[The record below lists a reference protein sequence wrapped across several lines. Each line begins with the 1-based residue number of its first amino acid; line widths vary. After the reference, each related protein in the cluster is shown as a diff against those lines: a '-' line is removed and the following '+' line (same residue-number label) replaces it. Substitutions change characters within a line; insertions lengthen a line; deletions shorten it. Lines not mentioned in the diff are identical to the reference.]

1 MGMSEMGLCITNA
14 RLDGEPVALRA
25 VDGIITA
32 LGGGVVPGD
41 DDEVVDARGGAL
53 LPGLVNGHTHAAMTL
68 FRSFGDDL
76 PLMTWLETRIWP
88 AEGRLEADDVYWG
101 TRLACLEMIRS
112 GTTKLVDMYWHAPD
126 AARAIEDSG
135 LRGVVCSPLI
145 DQGDAANLGALQADA
160 LASLDGVEAFGDR
173 ITPFLG
179 PHAVYTV
186 SPASLEW
193 IGETIAERGVGVHI
207 HLAETRREVED
218 CVNAH
223 GLRPTELLD
232 RCGLLGPDSVLAHGC
247 WLEPDELA
255 LIAARG
261 ATVVTNPVSNMK
273 LAVGR
278 QFPYLEAVQEGV
290 AIGLGTDGAA
300 SNNSL
305 DLFQDMKVLA
315 LAQKFASDDPS
326 TLPAAEVLA
335 IATGQRSALLGGR
348 PVEVGAPADVLVV
361 STDRPEVAPGDLAA
375 NLVYAATGAV
385 VDTTVVAGQVLMRD
399 RQIDDAD
406 EIVEQVRARVP
417 RLTDA

>member
-1 MGMSEMGLCITNA
+1 MGMSAMGLCITDA
-14 RLDGEPVALRA
+14 RLNGDPVGLRA
-25 VDGIITA
+25 VDGVITA
-32 LGGGVVPGD
+32 LGADVVPEDG
-41 DDEVVDARGGAL
+41 DEVVDAHGGAL
-53 LPGLVNGHTHAAMTL
+53 VPGLVNGHTHAAMTL

-126 AARAIEDSG
+126 AARAVEDSG
-135 LRGVVCSPLI
+135 LRGVICAPLI

-160 LASLDGVEAFGDR
+160 LASLDAVEAVGGR

-186 SPASLEW
+186 SPTSLEW
-193 IGETIAERGVGVHI
+193 IGRTVADRGVGVHI

-223 GLRPTELLD
+223 GLRPTDLLD
-232 RCGLLGPDSVLAHGC
+232 RCGLLGPTSVLAHGC

-255 LIAARG
+255 LIAERG

-278 QFPYLEAVQEGV
+278 QFPYLEAVQQGV

-335 IATGQRSALLGGR
+335 IAAGQRSPLLGGR
-348 PVEVGAPADVLVV
+348 PVEIGAPADVLVV

-385 VDTTVVAGQVLMRD
+385 VDTTVVAGRVLMRD
-399 RQIDDAD
+399 RHIDGTD
-406 EIVEQVRARVP
+406 EIVAEVRARVP

>member
-25 VDGIITA
+25 VDGIITSI
-32 LGGGVVPGD
+32 GPDVVPAAA
-41 DDEVVDARGGAL
+41 DEVVDARGGAL

-88 AEGRLEADDVYWG
+88 AEGRLEPDDVYWG

-126 AARAIEDSG
+126 AARAVEDSG
-135 LRGVVCSPLI
+135 LRGVICSPLI
-145 DQGDAANLGALQADA
+145 DQGDAANLGTLQADA
-160 LASLDGVEAFGDR
+160 LASLEGVEAFGDR

-193 IGETIAERGVGVHI
+193 IGETIAERSVGVHI

-232 RCGLLGPDSVLAHGC
+232 RCGLLGPTSVLAHGC

-348 PVEVGAPADVLVV
+348 PVEVGAPADLLVV

-385 VDTTVVAGQVLMRD
+385 VETTIVAGQVLMHD
-399 RQIDDAD
+399 RELDGAD

-417 RLTDA
+417 RLTAS